1 MAGRSLE
8 PMTRRRWELL
18 GCPIHP
24 RVFSILFLTI
34 RERIRKEGSCERNE
48 SKGCGYERGDDLNQK
63 ERHHALPSIV
73 LRIIFWMTDNA
84 NSPFIQLF

>member
-63 ERHHALPSIV
+63 ERHRSALPSIV
-73 LRIIFWMTDNA
+73 LRIIF
-84 NSPFIQLF
+84 